1 MPGAPRL
8 NSVARMDYQHLEIEK
23 DARVATLWLNRPDKL
38 NAMSQDIWDDIPA
51 AVDELDADD
60 EVRVIILAGRGEAFT
75 VGIDVDLLA
84 SLNPSGP
91 SPAAG
96 NLELY
101 RTIKRLQRTVS
112 AFADTAKPVIA
123 AVHGYCLGGGANL
136 ISACDIRLASADAVF
151 SIRETKMGL
160 VADIGALQRL
170 PAIVGNG
177 VTAEM
182 AMTGADYT
190 ATWAVER
197 GLVSQVFDDH
207 EALMKGARD
216 LADQIAANSPL
227 VTQGIKRII
236 QANDGRT
243 IDQALD
249 YMAQWNSSFLVSNDL
264 MEAMNAFMEKRDPDY
279 TGT

>member
-1 MPGAPRL
+1 MAHK
-8 NSVARMDYQHLEIEK
+8 HLEIEK
-23 DARVATLWLNRPDKL
+23 DGHIAILWLNRPDKL
-38 NAMSQDIWDDIPA
+38 NAMSEDMWEDIPE

-60 EVRVIILAGRGEAFT
+60 EVRVIVLAGKGKAFT
-75 VGIDVDLLA
+75 VGIDVNLLA
-84 SLNPSGP
+84 RLRPEGA
-91 SPAAG
+91 SPATG

-112 AFADTAKPVIA
+112 CFAETAKPVIA
-123 AVHGYCLGGGANL
+123 AIHGYCLGAGANL
-136 ISACDIRLASADAVF
+136 ISACDIRLASSDAMF

-182 AMTGADYT
+182 AMTGADYP
-190 ATWAVER
+190 ASWAR
-197 GLVSQVFDDH
+197 DKGLVSDVFDDH
-207 EALMKGARD
+207 EALMEGALQ
-216 LADQIAANSPL
+216 LARQVAANSPL
-227 VTQGIKRII
+227 VTQGVKRIL

-249 YMAQWNSSFLVSNDL
+249 YMAQWNSSFLISNDL
-264 MEAMNAFMEKRDPDY
+264 MEAMSAFMEKRDPDY